1 MSQQENFFGNPESF
15 QQETIFAT
23 ESASTGQRFI
33 NYLIDLV
40 IFFIVVAGISVIAQI
55 FFALA
60 GTTYEDAGNDT
71 FSGNKLFDYL
81 ISYSIYVIFYTF
93 CEGASG
99 GRTIG
104 KLVTRTKAVKE
115 DETDITWKDAFMRS
129 LCRIVPFEVLSAFS
143 GYPWHDKWTN
153 TKVIRN
159 N

>member
-15 QQETIFAT
+15 QQETMFAT
-23 ESASTGQRFI
+23 ESASVGQRFI
-33 NYLIDLV
+33 NYFIDL
-40 IFFIVVAGISVIAQI
+40 IMFFIVIAGISVIIQI
-55 FFALA
+55 LFAVA
-60 GTTYEDAGNDT
+60 GVTYEDAGNDT
-71 FSGNKLFDYL
+71 LSGNQLFNYL

-104 KLVTRTKAVKE
+104 KLVTRTKAVRE
-115 DETDITWKDAFMRS
+115 DETAITCKDAFMRS
-129 LCRIVPFEVLSAFS
+129 LCRIVPFDVLSAFS

>member
-1 MSQQENFFGNPESF
+1 MSQQENFFGNPELF
-15 QQETIFAT
+15 QQETIFAA
-23 ESASTGQRFI
+23 ESASVGQRFI

-40 IFFIVVAGISVIAQI
+40 IFFIVVAGISVITQI
-55 FFALA
+55 FFVFTGA
-60 GTTYEDAGNDT
+60 TYEDANNST
-71 FSGNKLFDYL
+71 LSGNQLLDYL
-81 ISYSIYVIFYTF
+81 ISYSIYVVFYTF

-104 KLVTRTKAVKE
+104 KLITRTKAVKE
-115 DETDITWKDAFMRS
+115 DETAITWKDASIRS